1 MSRVTINDIAKK
13 MNVSAN
19 TVSKALNGK
28 AKVSE
33 KLRKRIIATA
43 TSMGY
48 EKNINAS
55 RLSQK
60 PIKIGVLVNGYNK
73 NYYSYILCGLKEASE
88 FLADRHVDTQ
98 IKVVEASRDD
108 YEALKIL
115 REFADNSFDGV
126 IISDVNSSHVS
137 PILKEYEA
145 KRIKYAF
152 LNYDIPGTNRS
163 FAMIND
169 YSCAAGLAAEIL
181 NQSVGADEELAV
193 YSIADSYTQRK
204 LAENFIRISAEL
216 GRKNIRQTSDEEE
229 LFSWSNIGGIYVSH
243 ASYINICRKLCE
255 PDRKMPKLVVSDLYR
270 DAIPFLENGTIAAII
285 YQNPVKQAFLTVVD
299 LYELISGGKKC
310 DDVMTVAPLI
320 VMRSNYKRYL

>member
-33 KLRKRIIATA
+33 ELRKKIIAA
-43 TSMGY
+43 ASSMGY

-60 PIKIGVLVNGYNK
+60 PIKVGVLVNGYDK
-73 NYYSYILCGLKEASE
+73 NYYRYILSGLKEASE
-88 FLADRHVDTQ
+88 FLADRRVDTE
-98 IKVVEASRDD
+98 IKVVDASKDD
-108 YEALKIL
+108 SEALKIL
-115 REFADNSFDGV
+115 REFADDAFDGV
-126 IISDVNSSHVS
+126 IISDVNSSQVL
-137 PILKEYEA
+137 PILKEYE
-145 KRIKYAF
+145 KNGIKYAF

-181 NQSVGADEELAV
+181 NQSVGSDEELAV
-193 YSIADSYTQRK
+193 YSIANSYTQRR
-204 LAENFIRISAEL
+204 LAENFIQVSANL
-216 GRKNIRQTSDEEE
+216 GRKKIRQTCDEEE

-243 ASYINICRKLCE
+243 ASYINICGKLRE
-255 PDRKMPKLVVSDLYR
+255 LDRKMPKLVVSDLYR
-270 DAIPFLENGTIAAII
+270 DAIPFLENGTITAII
-285 YQNPVKQAFLTVVD
+285 YQNPVKQAFSTVIG
-299 LYELISGGKKC
+299 LYELISEEKKC
-310 DDVMTVAPLI
+310 DDVMTVVPLI